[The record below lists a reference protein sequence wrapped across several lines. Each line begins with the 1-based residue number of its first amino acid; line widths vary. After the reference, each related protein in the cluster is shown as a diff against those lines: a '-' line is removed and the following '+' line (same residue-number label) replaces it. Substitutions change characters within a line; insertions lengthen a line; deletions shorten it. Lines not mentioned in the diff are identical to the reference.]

1 MGMEGLRTG
10 HVLVCVTGQKT
21 CESLIIEGARI
32 AKEENAPMTVLHVV
46 KPGAALL
53 GSQAEGEALE
63 YLLRIATEYDADMAM
78 IRSDDIVGTIAHQ
91 AEKLNADVLLMG
103 RTTGSKGRSISAR
116 MAERL
121 PELKVRMDEA

>member
-1 MGMEGLRTG
+1 M
-10 HVLVCVTGQKT
+10 LVCVTGQKT
-21 CESLIIEGARI
+21 CESLILAGARI
-32 AKEENAPMTVLHVV
+32 AKEENVPMTVLHVV

-63 YLLRIATEYDADMAM
+63 YLLRIATEYDADMTM

-91 AEKLNADVLLMG
+91 AEKLNADVLLLG
-103 RTTGSKGRSISAR
+103 RTTGSKGRSLSAR

-121 PELKVRMDEA
+121 PGLRIQMDGV